1 MPLKE
6 ILPLHHL
13 HGETPSFCESG
24 KVRCHKEGLIVLRL
38 HTQSFRE
45 VEVMV
50 IAGVQ
55 AIPEGRRCGEVNQM
69 ISQVV

>member
-6 ILPLHHL
+6 IIPLAHL
-13 HGETPSFCESG
+13 DGETPSFVKVG
-24 KVRCHKEGLIVLRL
+24 KVGCHKEGLIVLWL
-38 HTQSFRE
+38 NTQSFRE

-55 AIPEGRRCGEVNQM
+55 AKPEGRR
-69 ISQVV
+69 